1 MISSVKFEFSRGET
15 ANFSVGQCHH
25 CMVDER
31 KNGIRSPSG
40 GESFVMDEAA
50 KVTKEESV
58 NVFDVVGFM
67 SANEGNM
74 MRDTDPMVEMF
85 EDSSSEGT
93 ARV

>member
-1 MISSVKFEFSRGET
+1 
-15 ANFSVGQCHH
+15 
-25 CMVDER
+25 
-31 KNGIRSPSG
+31 
-40 GESFVMDEAA
+40 MDKSA
-50 KVTKEESV
+50 KVTQEESI
-58 NVFDVVGFM
+58 NVFSAVGFV

>member
-1 MISSVKFEFSRGET
+1 MISSTKFEFSRGET
-15 ANFSVGQCHH
+15 ANFSVGQRHH

-31 KNGIRSPSG
+31 QDGIRSPSG
-40 GESFVMDEAA
+40 GESFVVDESA
-50 KVTKEESV
+50 KVTKEESI
-58 NVFDVVGFM
+58 NVFGAVGFV
-67 SANEGNM
+67 SPNEGNM